1 MLGIQES
8 VAFLVY
14 TLSMNIHKVL
24 VHTEDNITNQRLY
37 SIEDTELLQST
48 NKKKHAGSSRVPD
61 FSTIK

>member
-8 VAFLVY
+8 VAFWFY

-37 SIEDTELLQST
+37 SIEDTVQST
-48 NKKKHAGSSRVPD
+48 NKKKHVGSSRVPD
-61 FSTIK
+61 FSSIK